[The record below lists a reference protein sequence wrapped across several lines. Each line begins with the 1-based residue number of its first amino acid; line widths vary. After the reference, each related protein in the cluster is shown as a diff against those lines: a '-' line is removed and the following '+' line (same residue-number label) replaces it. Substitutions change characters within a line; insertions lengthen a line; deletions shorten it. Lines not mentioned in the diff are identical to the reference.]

1 MPLTGRCLTPWRLLV
16 TPGVYEI
23 GRDNTYGWRRYGRDN
38 MTTNSMTTK
47 KCPRRGGWRGQTK
60 HIQFRDMFQKEAL
73 PVQLEKR
80 HSLHVGKRFI
90 GRL

>member
-1 MPLTGRCLTPWRLLV
+1 MALRWARQYDDL
-16 TPGVYEI
+16 
-23 GRDNTYGWRRYGRDN
+23 
-38 MTTNSMTTK
+38 K
-47 KCPRRGGWRGQTK
+47 KCPRRGEWRGQTK
-60 HIQFRDMFQKEAL
+60 HIQFRDMFQKETL

>member
-23 GRDNTYGWRRYGRDN
+23 ARDNTYGWRRYGRDN

>member
-1 MPLTGRCLTPWRLLV
+1 
-16 TPGVYEI
+16 
-23 GRDNTYGWRRYGRDN
+23 
-38 MTTNSMTTK
+38 MTTNSMTTKK

>member
-1 MPLTGRCLTPWRLLV
+1 MPLTGQCLTPWRLLV

-38 MTTNSMTTK
+38 MTTNSMTLK

-60 HIQFRDMFQKEAL
+60 HIQFRDMFQKEVL

>member
-1 MPLTGRCLTPWRLLV
+1 MASLR
-16 TPGVYEI
+16 
-23 GRDNTYGWRRYGRDN
+23 RDN

-47 KCPRRGGWRGQTK
+47 KMPAPGGWRGQTK